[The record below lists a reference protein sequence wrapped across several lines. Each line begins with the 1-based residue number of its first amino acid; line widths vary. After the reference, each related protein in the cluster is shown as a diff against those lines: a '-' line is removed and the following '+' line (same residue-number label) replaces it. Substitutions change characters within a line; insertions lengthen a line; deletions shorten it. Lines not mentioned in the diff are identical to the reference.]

1 MQSSRNPK
9 KGELTI
15 ETVIIIVLFIAVL
28 AILLIIIMNIT
39 GKGTDSMGEN
49 VDASGDGALC
59 QIECVKCCSGS
70 VDVDCN
76 LYVKNLGLG
85 DCCIDTKTAVGEYGC

>member
-1 MQSSRNPK
+1 MQSSRNTK

-28 AILLIIIMNIT
+28 AVLLIIIMNIT
-39 GKGTDSMGEN
+39 GKGTDQMGQN

-59 QIECVKCCSGS
+59 QIECLKCCSGNFH
-70 VDVDCN
+70 DDCN
-76 LYVKNLGLG
+76 FYVG
-85 DCCIDTKTAVGEYGC
+85 DCCIDNEPTKPGC

>member
-1 MQSSRNPK
+1 MISPKNPK

-28 AILLIIIMNIT
+28 AVLIIIISNIT

-49 VDASGDGALC
+49 VEASGDGALC
-59 QIECVKCCSGS
+59 QIECIKCCSGS
-70 VDVDCN
+70 VNTDCN
-76 LYVKNLGLG
+76 VYVNNLGHG
-85 DCCIDTKTAVGEYGC
+85 DCCIDDKPTEYGC

>member
-1 MQSSRNPK
+1 MQSSRNTK

-28 AILLIIIMNIT
+28 AVLLIIIMNIT
-39 GKGTDSMGEN
+39 GKGTDQMGQN

-59 QIECVKCCSGS
+59 QIECLKCCSGS
-70 VDVDCN
+70 ANTNCN
-76 LYVKNLGLG
+76 IYVSNLGHG
-85 DCCIDTKTAVGEYGC
+85 DCCIDDKPTEFGC